1 MIVDGL
7 GQLSDGQTG
16 PDNREDARGFQW
28 VSLFREEKISINHSF
43 VFLFF
48 KGRLAKTAFNKT

>member
-28 VSLFREEKISINHSF
+28 VSLKFQSIIYFFHSS
-43 VFLFF
+43 
-48 KGRLAKTAFNKT
+48 